1 MRRVLGPV
9 VAAGVLAA
17 AASGASVGAVLA
29 CEPYTFDDDGFGLE
43 RGIAWAFEGRV
54 VREIAGEAGQ
64 GPVAVIIEVDR
75 MLTGEAS
82 GGELSIAADAGCDGF
97 WYGAGDE
104 VIVAVPRYSGFLA
117 EPGPADR
124 LRPPYA
130 GASDSL
136 VAVWVLDGERVVPG
150 DGPHS
155 WPTIGGIQPQ
165 TAADV
170 RSALLGLP
178 DTATD
183 RSATST
189 LSPRMAGPTI
199 DRVVVLL
206 VVFLSA
212 LGIRLLGPRHRRV
225 LVEGGTE
232 R

>member
-75 MLTGEAS
+75 TLTGEAS
-82 GGELSIAADAGCDGF
+82 GGELSIAADTGCDGF

-104 VIVAVPRYSGFLA
+104 VIVAVPRYPGFLA

-124 LRPPYA
+124 LQPPYA

-150 DGPHS
+150 DGPHL
-155 WPTIGGIQPQ
+155 WPTIGGIQPR

-183 RSATST
+183 GSATST
-189 LSPRMAGPTI
+189 MSPRSPGGQS
-199 DRVVVLL
+199 DSWRLWL
-206 VVFLSA
+206 VVGLASFLLAAFAS
-212 LGIRLLGPRHRRV
+212 GRRTGRGPA
-225 LVEGGTE
+225 
-232 R
+232 